1 MTNAK
6 TDKPLDQA
14 HERAGYFLILVGGL
28 IALLAAGAVLSAA
41 LGAQLDSDVK
51 PLVYVA
57 AIGAALAGFGTV
69 TLLGV
74 KHYAGLSIKAG
85 QAEARIEGRAD
96 D

>member
-1 MTNAK
+1 MTDAK

-85 QAEARIEGRAD
+85 QAEARIEGD
-96 D
+96 HSS